1 MGGFKRLV
9 HLTLCE
15 HRDRGISFTH
25 FGGMVLS
32 YAGHPTQSTRS
43 GARPDLDGSAD
54 RGLATPNDLNQ
65 TERLGMVPAMPGAVV
80 HELPTSLREEQPIR
94 LLIADDQRLFR
105 LGLAQLLGA
114 DSRVEVVGLASDG
127 EEAVLQCEELR
138 PDVAMLD
145 LRMTGVN
152 GLEATRRIVALDA
165 GIKVVILTASV
176 RDGDVACAFESGA
189 SGYVLKDSDADA
201 LVQSVLAVHL
211 GAQVVTGTRDG
222 HGPSLPGTA
231 RAPGGPEDKLTPSEH
246 SILRLVAAGHANRE
260 IARQMG
266 ISEKTVRNH
275 MSHIYDKL
283 DVRDRSG
290 ALLFAIN
297 KGLVEA

>member
-1 MGGFKRLV
+1 MPS
-9 HLTLCE
+9 
-15 HRDRGISFTH
+15 D
-25 FGGMVLS
+25 
-32 YAGHPTQSTRS
+32 PNQTQ
-43 GARPDLDGSAD
+43 RPDTIPVVSA
-54 RGLATPNDLNQ
+54 
-65 TERLGMVPAMPGAVV
+65 AVV
-80 HELPTSLREEQPIR
+80 HELPTSVRQEQPIR

-105 LGLAQLLGA
+105 LGLAQLLAG
-114 DSRVEVVGLASDG
+114 DRRVEVVGIASDG
-127 EEAVLQCEELR
+127 EDAVRQCEALR

-145 LRMTGVN
+145 LRMTGVT

-165 GIKVVILTASV
+165 GTKVVILTASV
-176 RDGDVACAFESGA
+176 RDGDVAGAFESGA

-222 HGPSLPGTA
+222 QGPSLPGTG
-231 RAPGGPEDKLTPSEH
+231 RGPSGPEDKLTPSEH
-246 SILRLVAAGHANRE
+246 SILRLVAAGHANRD
-260 IARQMG
+260 IALHMG

-290 ALLFAIN
+290 ALLFAIQN
-297 KGLVEA
+297 GLIEA